1 MSIGDGFLCNIV
13 EAGDMWLERCVVLSG
28 GGDEL
33 VYICITLITTRAAV
47 RDWRRSSEFL
57 GRDW

>member
-1 MSIGDGFLCNIV
+1 VDRSKIISEMSIGDGFLCNIV

-33 VYICITLITTRAAV
+33 VYTCITLITT
-47 RDWRRSSEFL
+47 
-57 GRDW
+57 